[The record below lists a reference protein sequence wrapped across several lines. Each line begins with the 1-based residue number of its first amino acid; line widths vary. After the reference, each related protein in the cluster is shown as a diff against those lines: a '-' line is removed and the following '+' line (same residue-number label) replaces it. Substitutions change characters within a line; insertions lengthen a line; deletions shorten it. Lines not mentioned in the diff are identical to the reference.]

1 LAQPKTFDGIRFVRS
16 AAANLPLRGSFRLLV
31 TDPFYS
37 AGAVRVF
44 SQVAAAL
51 GSGGIAG
58 SGGPS
63 RAVGVGS
70 ESARPPVCLA
80 IKPNGNG
87 SEIEARQVVE
97 RSKDWLEQ
105 ALQQQALRPS
115 QPQRWSVGTPI
126 LFRGETVTIE
136 SAAGELGNAV
146 QFGPETLRIA
156 DQVVDLRPAIEKHL
170 WQLAVRELP
179 PRVMAY
185 AARHE
190 VAVARVSVRNQKSRW
205 GSCSRRGTISLN
217 WRLIQTPPHVQDYI
231 ILHELMHR
239 RQMNHSARFW
249 REVASV
255 CPDFRRAELW
265 LKQSGS
271 LLRA

>member
-1 LAQPKTFDGIRFVRS
+1 VQFEFFRKSPQRLVPVESLEVAGRRVPLVLVRNPR
-16 AAANLPLRGSFRLLV
+16 ARRYVLRLSPTGTARV
-31 TDPFYS
+31 TVPR
-37 AGAVRVF
+37 G
-44 SQVAAAL
+44 
-51 GSGGIAG
+51 
-58 SGGPS
+58 
-63 RAVGVGS
+63 
-70 ESARPPVCLA
+70 
-80 IKPNGNG
+80 G
-87 SEIEARQVVE
+87 SEIEARQFVE

-105 ALQQQALRPS
+105 ALQRQALRPS
-115 QPQRWSVGTPI
+115 QPQRWSVGIPI

-136 SAAGELGNAV
+136 SAAGESGNV
-146 QFGPETLRIA
+146 IRFGPETLRIA

-170 WQLAVRELP
+170 WQLAARELP

-255 CPDFRRAELW
+255 CPDFRMAEHW